1 MTRRLVGAL
10 LALVL
15 GLFLPNQ
22 ASAQGGVIRGVATDS
37 AGTPLSGVQVSLEG
51 TARRMVTRADGRF
64 EFRGVTTGAK
74 TLRARGI
81 GFVPGSSVVQMAP
94 GDAVDVT
101 VVLSRV
107 PIEVAALT
115 VIGSRA
121 RHTAAEELAVPVDV
135 FTSED
140 IKAQGSSAT
149 SEILQSL
156 APSVNFPRQTV
167 TDANDIVRPFT
178 LRGLSPDQS
187 LVLVNGWRRHQ
198 TALVN
203 NFAYGMPAGSSGVD
217 LNAIPAGA
225 IDRMEVLRDGASA
238 EYGSDAI
245 AGVVNIVTRDG
256 VFSPFLTADAG
267 RYITGKFP
275 DDGTAVDINAGWG
288 LGLGRGSLA
297 LFAEFRD
304 RQPTNRA
311 WADPYETCCTGV
323 ADSIDGDGNVVLK
336 RNGTPQ
342 PNHHW
347 GDGLE
352 KDVMTLANLRMPI
365 GTAGSEFYA
374 FGDYSFRRGTGNG
387 YRRYGDADRNWAEIY
402 PLGYLPEF
410 HPDVTDY
417 SATAGWRGAT
427 GGWALDLGATY
438 GANDFLYNLRNTMN
452 VSLGPCLD
460 TACAPGDDGIF
471 GNGDDPGIPNQTS
484 FDAGT
489 LSRDELLL
497 AGNASRTVTIGFP
510 APVHLAFGA
519 AWRREGYKIEAGE
532 PASYI
537 DGGHLNRDSL
547 DAPGGSQ
554 VFAGFGPSDA
564 SDTHRT
570 NIGLYG
576 DAETNLNAAL
586 LANVAARY
594 EHYSDF
600 GNRVSGKLA
609 LRWQPSQPFVLRGA
623 VSTGFRAPGLSQ
635 VNFSKIATNFIF
647 DVDSGYAI
655 GEDFGIFPAT
665 DSASR
670 LLGSKPLK
678 PETSVNFSGGF
689 AWTPRPGLTFTADLF
704 YIKITDRIL
713 LGATFDDDTSRAILA
728 AGGFPDIGGVQYFT
742 NGLDTKTSGLD
753 LTADW
758 RIPTARGWWAFTA
771 AANYTKNEIDRVDG
785 LPAVLANSDETGL
798 IDTVTA
804 IAIEDE
810 RPDWRATLTAQFTRD
825 RWHSLVRASYYGG
838 FSSAQPGY
846 CDACRESYGA
856 KTLTDVETGFQF
868 DQMSLSIGIRN
879 LFDVYPDQ
887 ADPVSQMN
895 SFGIFP
901 WAAASPFGFNGRYIY
916 TRAEI
921 ALTY

>member
-1 MTRRLVGAL
+1 MSRRLVSAFLAFFFAILLPTGA
-10 LALVL
+10 
-15 GLFLPNQ
+15 Q
-22 ASAQGGVIRGVATDS
+22 AQGGVIRGVATDS
-37 AGTPLSGVQVSLEG
+37 AGVPLPGIQVSLEG
-51 TARRMVTRADGRF
+51 TARRAVTRGDGKF
-64 EFRGVTTGAK
+64 EFRGVANGSRI
-74 TLRARGI
+74 LRARGI
-81 GFVPGSSVVQMAP
+81 GFTSGAATVTMAP

-101 VVLSRV
+101 IMLGRI
-107 PIEVAALT
+107 PIEVSSLT

-121 RHTAAEELAVPVDV
+121 RHTAADELAVPVDV

-140 IKAQGSSAT
+140 IKAQGTTET

-178 LRGLSPDQS
+178 LRGLSPDHS
-187 LVLVNGWRRHQ
+187 LVLLNGWRRHQ

-217 LNAIPAGA
+217 LNTIPAGA

-256 VFSPFLTADAG
+256 VFSPFVTTDAG
-267 RYITGKFP
+267 RYITGPFP
-275 DDGTAVDINAGWG
+275 DDGTSVDVNAGWG
-288 LGLGRGSLA
+288 LGLGKGSLA

-323 ADSIDGDGNVVLK
+323 ADSISADGQVILK

-347 GDGLE
+347 GDGQE
-352 KDVMTLANLRMPI
+352 KDVMTLANFRMPLNNS
-365 GTAGSEFYA
+365 GSELYA

-387 YRRYGDADRNWAEIY
+387 YRRYGDGDRNWPTIY

-417 SATAGWRGAT
+417 SATGGWRGAT
-427 GGWALDLGATY
+427 GGWALDLGGTF
-438 GANDFLYNLRNTMN
+438 GHNDFIYNLSNTLN

-460 TACAPGDDGIF
+460 TPCAPGKDGIL
-471 GNGDDPGIPNQTS
+471 GTPDDPGIPNQTS

-489 LSRDELLL
+489 VSRNELIM
-497 AGNASRTVTIGFP
+497 AGNASREMHLGLP
-510 APVHLAFGA
+510 APVHVALGV
-519 AWRREGYKIEAGE
+519 AWRREGYQIQAGE
-532 PASYI
+532 LASYI
-537 DGGHLNRDSL
+537 DGRDTSVTGGI
-547 DAPGGSQ
+547 APGGSQ
-554 VFAGFGPSDA
+554 VFAGFSPSDA
-564 SDTHRT
+564 SDSHRT
-570 NIGLYG
+570 NIGFYG
-576 DAETNLNAAL
+576 DVETNLSPSV
-586 LANVAARY
+586 LANVAARF

-600 GNRVSGKLA
+600 GGKVSGKLA
-609 LRWQPSQPFVLRGA
+609 LRWQPVRPFVLRGA

-635 VNFSKIATNFIF
+635 IHFSKVTTNFIF
-647 DVDSGYAI
+647 NVDSGYPIAADI
-655 GEDFGIFPAT
+655 GIYPVDHPA
-665 DSASR
+665 SQA
-670 LLGSKPLK
+670 LGAQALK
-678 PETSVNFSGGF
+678 PETSVNLSGGF
-689 AWTPRPGLTFTADLF
+689 AWTPQADLTFTADLF
-704 YIKITDRIL
+704 YIKIKDRIL
-713 LGATFDDDTSRAILA
+713 LGATFDDSVSRAILTG
-728 AGGFPDIGGVQYFT
+728 AGFGNVGGVQYFT
-742 NGLDTKTSGLD
+742 NGMDTKTNGID

-758 RIPTARGWWAFTA
+758 RVPMANGSWNFSA
-771 AANYTKNEIDRVDG
+771 AVNYTKNKIERVRG
-785 LPAVLANSDETGL
+785 LPAVLVGSAETGL

-804 IAIEDE
+804 IATEDE
-810 RPDWRATLTAQFTRD
+810 RPDWRSTFTGQYQRA
-825 RWHSLVRASYYGG
+825 RWHSLARASYYGG
-838 FSSAQPGY
+838 FASAQPGY
-846 CDACRESYGA
+846 CDACRHTYGG
-856 KTLTDVETGFQF
+856 KTLVDVETGFQF
-868 DQMSLSIGIRN
+868 DQMNLSVGIRN
-879 LFDVYPDQ
+879 LFDVYPDK
-887 ADPVSQMN
+887 ADANN